1 MTSNTERVY
10 CPICGAD
17 VETPLDTLASLTE
30 APGVIAAALR
40 EAPASARQGWSP
52 HEVATH
58 LADTEVVTG
67 WRVRQILAVDEPD
80 IQPYDQDAWVAAL
93 HYSSRDLALALEAFA
108 AARRAN
114 VEILRLLSE
123 AEWARAYHHSEYG
136 RLTLRQKLQ
145 HISDHDLAHLRQI
158 RGG

>member
-1 MTSNTERVY
+1 MTSRTERVY
-10 CPICGAD
+10 CSICGAD

-30 APGVIAAALR
+30 APEVIAAALR

-52 HEVATH
+52 HDVATH

-123 AEWARAYHHSEYG
+123 ADWERAYHHGEYG
-136 RLTLRQKLQ
+136 RLTLRQKIR
-145 HISDHDLAHLRQI
+145 HISDHDLAHLQQI
-158 RGG
+158 RGA